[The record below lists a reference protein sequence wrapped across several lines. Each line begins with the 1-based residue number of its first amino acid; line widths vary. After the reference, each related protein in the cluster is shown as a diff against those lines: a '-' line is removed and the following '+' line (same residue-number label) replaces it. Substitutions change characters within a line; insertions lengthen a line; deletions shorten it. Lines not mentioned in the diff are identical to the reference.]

1 VATQQHHT
9 SKKSLSSSSTHPPP
23 ECADDVGDASN
34 GLLSRFTG
42 ASVEVLAAAAAAAD
56 DADTAVAVEEED
68 IPAAAPEDSR
78 MAFED
83 ADNFRDENDDN
94 DGESLGEEEE
104 VEDLRASWRYLRR
117 LTFKP
122 DSSSV
127 ICTWERGKPQRK
139 ERMEFDQNN

>member
-1 VATQQHHT
+1 
-9 SKKSLSSSSTHPPP
+9 
-23 ECADDVGDASN
+23 
-34 GLLSRFTG
+34 
-42 ASVEVLAAAAAAAD
+42 VLAAAAAAAD

-104 VEDLRASWRYLRR
+104 VEDLRASWRSLRR